1 METKPAKTARTVLDR
16 EAWIKGA
23 IAILAEHGA
32 DGLRVEVLAKRL
44 GVTKG
49 SFYWHFKDRLDL
61 LHAVLE
67 FWKEGRIR
75 DIRKQTQAEPGGEVA
90 ALLRTIEVYASARNR
105 KGISIEAAVRDWAR
119 RDAQAVAVVEEVD
132 AERLACSCRLFL
144 ACGLDNEGAQ
154 RNALRLRLRRQP
166 DALRSFHHRY
176 DGIESLDRRAHCT
189 LTDAIHAS
197 QKSAVVR
204 PKLPPQVD
212 TPKLGLKVCFSFL
225 RMRTLCPFRPVD
237 TL

>member
-1 METKPAKTARTVLDR
+1 MEQKTAKPLRAMLDR
-16 EAWIKGA
+16 DAWVKGA

-49 SFYWHFKDRLDL
+49 SFYWHFKDRRDL
-61 LHAVLE
+61 LNAVLE

-90 ALLRTIEVYASARNR
+90 ALLHTIEVYSSARNR

-132 AERLACSCRLFL
+132 AERLTCACRLFL
-144 ACGLDNEGAQ
+144 ACGLGTEE
-154 RNALRLRLRRQP
+154 AL
-166 DALRSFHHRY
+166 
-176 DGIESLDRRAHCT
+176 SL
-189 LTDAIHAS
+189 IHI
-197 QKSAVVR
+197 
-204 PKLPPQVD
+204 
-212 TPKLGLKVCFSFL
+212 
-225 RMRTLCPFRPVD
+225 
-237 TL
+237 

>member
-1 METKPAKTARTVLDR
+1 MRYYRRPQQNSIPYRMETKPVKAVRTALDR

-32 DGLRVEVLAKRL
+32 ERLRVEVLAKRL

-49 SFYWHFKDRLDL
+49 SFYWHFKDRRDL
-61 LHAVLE
+61 LNAVLE

-90 ALLRTIEVYASARNR
+90 ALLHTIEVYSSARNR

-132 AERLACSCRLFL
+132 AERLTCACRLFL
-144 ACGLDNEGAQ
+144 ACGLGTEEAQARSVMLYAYVFGA
-154 RNALRLRLRRQP
+154 ALMRCG
-166 DALRSFHHRY
+166 SFAV
-176 DGIESLDRRAHCT
+176 DMASLKAWIADRIAR
-189 LTDAIHAS
+189 
-197 QKSAVVR
+197 
-204 PKLPPQVD
+204 
-212 TPKLGLKVCFSFL
+212 
-225 RMRTLCPFRPVD
+225 
-237 TL
+237 